1 MPRVTKL
8 PWKKNTSRNRHLIK
22 GVERYSRSASFR
34 RAGWWA
40 KKYTKAPRT
49 AAEVKAELLAKR
61 AQAKKQTPKTKPFGK
76 KGENRAI
83 KKKAPKY
90 YPEDDLRHPLASRK
104 NHHKPAHL
112 RKSLI
117 PGTVVILL
125 SGRFRGKRCI
135 FLKQLESGLLLVT
148 GPFKYNGVPLRRVN
162 QAYVIATS
170 TRIGMPA
177 KVPEKFN
184 DKYFAKPK
192 TQKKKKS
199 EADFFAQTKAE
210 EKKEETKEGK
220 EAPKKADKKKAVKKS
235 QTSDERKKDQKEL
248 DAKLIPLIRKVPY
261 LKHYLRSKFS
271 LSKGQFPHMLKF

>member
-1 MPRVTKL
+1 L
-8 PWKKNTSRNRHLIK
+8 
-22 GVERYSRSASFR
+22 E
-34 RAGWWA
+34 
-40 KKYTKAPRT
+40 
-49 AAEVKAELLAKR
+49 
-61 AQAKKQTPKTKPFGK
+61 K
-76 KGENRAI
+76 KGEARVV

-104 NHHKPAHL
+104 SHHKPARL
-112 RKSLI
+112 RRSLV

-170 TRIGMPA
+170 TRIGVP
-177 KVPEKFN
+177 KIPEKFN

-192 TQKKKKS
+192 AQKKKKS
-199 EADFFAQTKAE
+199 EADFFAQPKAE

-220 EAPKKADKKKAVKKS
+220 DQAAPKKVDKKKAVKKS
-235 QTSDERKKDQKEL
+235 HTSDDRKNDQKEM
-248 DAKLIPLIRKVPY
+248 DAKLIPIIKKVPY
-261 LKHYLRSKFS
+261 LKHYLRARFS
-271 LSKGQFPHMLKF
+271 LKRGQYPHMLKF